1 MLDMIFSTA
10 PLGIFAPWMLTIIR
24 IILGMV
30 MIYYGS
36 FKIKDLKKAHAE
48 FVGMGFKPGWL
59 WGTLIMLL
67 EFFGGIL
74 MVLGYATGVVA
85 LMFGFEML
93 MGTIWKVTKTEK
105 PFTDYSYDI
114 ILLGLCL
121 AILSFGPGLFGLYL
135 LF

>member
-10 PLGIFAPWMLTIIR
+10 PLAVIAPWVLTGIR
-24 IILGMV
+24 IILGAI

-36 FKIKDLKKAHAE
+36 FKINDLKKTHVE
-48 FVGMGFKPGWL
+48 FVDMGFRPGWL
-59 WGTLIMLL
+59 WGTLIAVL

-74 MVLGYATGVVA
+74 MVLGCGTGIVA

-93 MGTIWKVTKTEK
+93 MGTLWKIIKTDK

-114 ILLGLCL
+114 LLFGLCL
-121 AILSFGPGLFGLYL
+121 TVLAFGPGFFGLYL